1 MKTNNSFAEEMA
13 GEPEKRIL
21 ILGIGN
27 LLMGD
32 EGFGVHLARR
42 LAEEEWPAGVGVEDG
57 GTAGFLLMNFLEDYP
72 TVILIDAAL
81 EPQRAGQWRLIQPRF
96 SKDYPKALSTHDIG
110 LKDLLDGLQIL
121 GRMPNVYLF
130 VASVSDLQ
138 PLHIGLSEEIEGLLP
153 VVGKEIRNLVANIV
167 ESCVL

>member
-1 MKTNNSFAEEMA
+1 MKTDPSTAKEAA

-32 EGFGVHLARR
+32 EGAGVHIARR
-42 LAEEEWPAGVGVEDG
+42 LAEEVWPPGVVVEDG
-57 GTAGFLLMNFLEDYP
+57 GTAGFQLMGFLDEYP
-72 TVILIDAAL
+72 VVILIDAAL
-81 EPQRAGQWRLIQPRF
+81 EPGLAGQFRLIRPRF

-110 LKDLLDGLQIL
+110 LKDLLDGMQLL

-130 VASVSDLQ
+130 VISISDLQ
-138 PLHIGLSEEIEGLLP
+138 PLHVGLSPETEALLP
-153 VVGKEIRNLVANIV
+153 EVAKAVRDLVTKELN
-167 ESCVL
+167 C

>member
-1 MKTNNSFAEEMA
+1 MKTTPSTAGEPA

-42 LAEEEWPAGVGVEDG
+42 LAAEEWPEGVDVEDG
-57 GTAGFLLMNFLEDYP
+57 GTAGFQLMGYLDDYP
-72 TVILIDAAL
+72 VVVLIDAAL
-81 EPQRAGQWRLIQPRF
+81 EPDRAGQVRRIQPRF

-110 LKDLLDGLQIL
+110 LKDLLDGLQLL
-121 GRMPNVYLF
+121 GRMPNVHLF
-130 VASVSDLQ
+130 VVSISDVQ
-138 PLHIGLSEEIEGLLP
+138 PLYIGLSPQSEALLP
-153 VVGKEIRNLVANIV
+153 EVAKAVRELVNQ
-167 ESCVL
+167 ELKS